1 MKTIKIGSVEVLHF
15 LCYFTFKKK
24 LFIIKIKV
32 YSIIVQTVSQHQK
45 NTSEVSKNNK
55 IEKLCQTNNITNQTL
70 REFEYIKF
78 YYKKYF
84 FTGYLNRANIRQQ
97 QSLNNPKLCELYIP
111 NKPTRRI
118 FFLNLTEDFKKNR
131 SVSETSKNK
140 QSLSITFRALESY
153 HK

>member
-1 MKTIKIGSVEVLHF
+1 MKTIKIGSVEVLHL

-118 FFLNLTEDFKKNR
+118 FFLNLIEDFKKNQ